1 MRFTAPHQHTGAR
14 RTGGEGARGAGPAG
28 LPRFLQSR
36 AGTATSIAT
45 SSPKAVP
52 TGDRLQV
59 NAPNDSHEQEA
70 DRVASTCLAAS
81 AATAPSTSTS
91 PSPSP
96 SPSTRSST
104 SFGTAGSAAST
115 PRGGTPA
122 PASLSMPGPSS
133 TSSLTRTLGGSG
145 RPMDDAT
152 RRAMEPHFG
161 MDLGH
166 VRLHSGSQAAS
177 LNRDLGSRAFTL
189 GGDIYFGAGQGP
201 QDRDLMA
208 HELTHAVQQGGGASG
223 AGISARG
230 GPPMIQR
237 DLMQSMPVPL
247 GGFEIGM
254 AASNGT
260 ANTPPTFSGLSGTI
274 RFIPDVDAP
283 NSNQIALV
291 QIVRL
296 TDLGGTDVNPQSMP
310 APQAPRGALGDP
322 GVRTE
327 EDSTRGIEGGF
338 FTDVLHKPLAAGA
351 PATPP
356 GTPLSPN
363 YPFSPSPT
371 GGGTGPQT
379 PGFKRSSDP
388 ADIRSASLFDAP
400 GASGT
405 GANFDF
411 SFETVARSEDTGVVY
426 GALSWGFRLNAGVV
440 EGEFAS
446 AVGGQSATFDE
457 ALERHRDFYVHEPVS
472 FYFEFDSDLLSAT
485 EAAKIDEFLAYMTR
499 NPTVNVGLE
508 GFADQVGGA
517 SAYNTQLSGRRGASV
532 QAALLARG
540 IAAGRIT
547 GPVVRRGASTAATAD
562 AGTGDQGGNAAVGAD
577 QSRDANRQMNR
588 RVLLTFTDTAPPA
601 ATPAPAPAGP

>member
-14 RTGGEGARGAGPAG
+14 RTGGDGARGPGPAG

-36 AGTATSIAT
+36 AAVAPTTSAAT
-45 SSPKAVP
+45 AVP
-52 TGDRLQV
+52 TGARLQV

-70 DRVASTCLAAS
+70 DRVASRCLSASPPAAS
-81 AATAPSTSTS
+81 AR
-91 PSPSP
+91 PSPLA
-96 SPSTRSST
+96 R
-104 SFGTAGSAAST
+104 
-115 PRGGTPA
+115 
-122 PASLSMPGPSS
+122 PGPSP
-133 TSSLTRTLGGSG
+133 TSSVTQAFGGGG
-145 RPMDDAT
+145 RPLDTAT
-152 RRAMEPHFG
+152 RAAMEPHFG

-208 HELTHAVQQGGGASG
+208 HELTHTVQQGGGAAG
-223 AGISARG
+223 ASIPGGISARG
-230 GPPMIQR
+230 GPPVIQR

-254 AASNGT
+254 TASSGG

-283 NSNQIALV
+283 NSNTIALV

-296 TDLGGTDVNPQSMP
+296 TDRGVDVDPQSMG

-322 GVRTE
+322 GVRTQ
-327 EDSTRGIEGGF
+327 DDAARGVEGGF
-338 FTDVLHKPLAAGA
+338 STDVLHKPLGAG
-351 PATPP
+351 
-356 GTPLSPN
+356 GTPAAPGSALSPN
-363 YPFSPSPT
+363 YPFSP
-371 GGGTGPQT
+371 GGGGGAQV

-400 GASGT
+400 GIA
-405 GANFDF
+405 APRNLDY
-411 SFETVARSEDTGVVY
+411 SFETVARSEDTGVTY
-426 GALSWGFRLNAGVV
+426 GALSWGFSLNAGVV
-440 EGEFAS
+440 QGEFAS
-446 AVGGQSATFDE
+446 AAGGQSATFDE

-472 FYFEFDSDLLSAT
+472 FYFDFDNAALAAG
-485 EAAKIDEFLAYMTR
+485 EAAKIDEFLPYLTR
-499 NPTVNVGLE
+499 NPTVHLALE

-517 SAYNTQLSGRRGASV
+517 SAYNADLSLRRASSV
-532 QAALLARG
+532 EAGLLARG
-540 IAAGRIT
+540 ISAARID
-547 GPVVRRGASTAATAD
+547 GILLGHGASTAATTN

-601 ATPAPAPAGP
+601 ATPTPAPAGP

>member
-1 MRFTAPHQHTGAR
+1 MRFTAPHQTAGPS
-14 RTGGEGARGAGPAG
+14 RTSGEGARRAGPAG

-36 AGTATSIAT
+36 SMPAAT
-45 SSPKAVP
+45 P
-52 TGDRLQV
+52 TGDRLRV
-59 NAPNDSHEQEA
+59 NTPNDSHEQEA
-70 DRVASTCLAAS
+70 DRIASACLAAS
-81 AATAPSTSTS
+81 ASAFASTSTS
-91 PSPSP
+91 
-96 SPSTRSST
+96 T
-104 SFGTAGSAAST
+104 S
-115 PRGGTPA
+115 A
-122 PASLSMPGPSS
+122 PASASASVQATASPGGSVPLARPASAPA
-133 TSSLTRTLGGSG
+133 SSLSRAVGSTG

-166 VRLHSGSQAAS
+166 VRLHSGGQSEA

-208 HELTHAVQQGGGASG
+208 HELTHAVQQGGGAASR
-223 AGISARG
+223 GISARG
-230 GPPMIQR
+230 GTPMIQR

-254 AASNGT
+254 AAANGT

-310 APQAPRGALGDP
+310 APQAPRGGLGDP

-327 EDSTRGIEGGF
+327 DDATSGVEGGF

-351 PATPP
+351 PAVAP

-371 GGGTGPQT
+371 GTSGVGPQT

-400 GASGT
+400 GSAGT

-446 AVGGQSATFDE
+446 ATGGQSATFDE

-472 FYFEFDSDLLSAT
+472 FYFDFDSDVLSPA
-485 EAAKIDEFLAYMTR
+485 EAAKIDEFLPYLTR
-499 NPTVNVGLE
+499 NPTVNMGLQ

-517 SAYNTQLSGRRGASV
+517 SRYNELLSGRRGNSV
-532 QAALLARG
+532 LAALLARG
-540 IAAGRIT
+540 IAAGRIS
-547 GPVVRRGASTAATAD
+547 GPVTARGASTAATGD
-562 AGTGDQGGNAAVGAD
+562 AGTGDQGGNPAVGAD
-577 QSRDANRQMNR
+577 QSREANRQMNR

-601 ATPAPAPAGP
+601 PAGP

>member
-14 RTGGEGARGAGPAG
+14 RTGGDGARGSGPAG

-36 AGTATSIAT
+36 TATASSTASTPTSTSTSTSTSTPSTSPTSTPSIAT
-45 SSPKAVP
+45 AAATAAP
-52 TGDRLQV
+52 TGARLQV

-81 AATAPSTSTS
+81 PPPTSAG
-91 PSPSP
+91 PSPLA
-96 SPSTRSST
+96 R
-104 SFGTAGSAAST
+104 
-115 PRGGTPA
+115 
-122 PASLSMPGPSS
+122 PGPSP
-133 TSSLTRTLGGSG
+133 TSSLTRTLGSSG

-152 RRAMEPHFG
+152 RRAMEPYFG

-208 HELTHAVQQGGGASG
+208 HELTHTVQQGGGAAG
-223 AGISARG
+223 AGVPGGISARG
-230 GPPMIQR
+230 GPPVIQR

-254 AASNGT
+254 TASSGG

-274 RFIPDVDAP
+274 RFIPDVDSP
-283 NSNQIALV
+283 NSNTIALV

-296 TDLGGTDVNPQSMP
+296 TDRGVDVDPQSMG

-322 GVRTE
+322 GVRTQ
-327 EDSTRGIEGGF
+327 DDAARGVEGGF
-338 FTDVLHKPLAAGA
+338 STDVLHKPLGAG
-351 PATPP
+351 
-356 GTPLSPN
+356 GTPAAPGSALSPN
-363 YPFSPSPT
+363 YPFAP
-371 GGGTGPQT
+371 GGGAQV

-400 GASGT
+400 GIA
-405 GANFDF
+405 APRNLDY
-411 SFETVARSEDTGVVY
+411 SFETVARSEDTGVTY
-426 GALSWGFRLNAGVV
+426 GALSWGFSLNAGVV
-440 EGEFAS
+440 QGEFAS
-446 AVGGQSATFDE
+446 AAGGQSATFDE

-472 FYFEFDSDLLSAT
+472 FYFDFDSAALSAG
-485 EAAKIDEFLAYMTR
+485 EAAKIDEFLPYLTR
-499 NPTVNVGLE
+499 NPTVHLALE

-517 SAYNTQLSGRRGASV
+517 SAYNADLSLRRASSV
-532 QAALLARG
+532 EAGLLARG
-540 IAAGRIT
+540 ISAGRID
-547 GPVVRRGASTAATAD
+547 GILLGHGASTAATTN
-562 AGTGDQGGNAAVGAD
+562 AGTGDQGGDPAVGAD

-601 ATPAPAPAGP
+601 ATPAPAGP